1 MREKCENVSLTEMV
15 DIVLNDSG
23 IKEELSGDKSLESEI
38 RLENLEEFKS
48 ITKNYEEEFGVIS
61 LADFLNEISLVSD
74 VSEHQNGNNKVSLM
88 TIHAVKGLEFDNVFV
103 IGMEEGVFPH
113 YNSINEGTASAIEE
127 ERRLCYVAITRAKK
141 NLWMLNA
148 KKRML
153 FGNTQV
159 NMPSRFMD
167 EIDNKY
173 LEVENNRPT
182 LLNKVSSFC
191 KEEKF
196 NKENVDINAGDHI
209 SHPEFGIGIV
219 VMVDKSIVTIAFPHP
234 YGVKKMMK
242 NHKSL
247 TKI

>member
-1 MREKCENVSLTEMV
+1 
-15 DIVLNDSG
+15 
-23 IKEELSGDKSLESEI
+23 
-38 RLENLEEFKS
+38 
-48 ITKNYEEEFGVIS
+48 
-61 LADFLNEISLVSD
+61 
-74 VSEHQNGNNKVSLM
+74 M

-113 YNSINEGTASAIEE
+113 YNSINEGSASAIEE

-167 EIDNKY
+167 EIDSKY
-173 LEVENNRPT
+173 LECENNRPS
-182 LLNKVSSFC
+182 LINKVSNFC
-191 KEEKF
+191 KEDKF
-196 NKENVDINAGDHI
+196 KKEDVDINTGDHI
-209 SHPEFGIGIV
+209 SHPEFGVGVV

-247 TKI
+247 TKV